1 MKKYIYY
8 VLAMVFVL
16 GACTSDFEETNTNPY
31 EISDESLK
39 QDFNNI
45 GAFFPGLLS
54 NLYGIQIDHNLT
66 NDSYARHL
74 ATPTPF
80 VGGVN
85 NTTYYLRWNRYWNV
99 QYNNVMAPA
108 NQVIDIASQEEGN
121 EVFIEL
127 ANLIKILSM
136 HRLTVYQG
144 PIIYTEFG
152 LGKSGEYDSEQVLY
166 NAFFSDLDRIITE
179 LKANSDFEGFKAFDA
194 SYGGDIAM
202 WAKMANSLRL
212 RLAIRISKVDPA
224 KAQTEGEKALADSAG
239 LILTNAENFNI
250 SNYGRKY
257 HPAVIC
263 FEWNDTRMS
272 ASMESILGGYGDPRV
287 SAFFDE
293 ATDPAVVADH
303 PDFPYKGIRNGA
315 NLVAKDDR
323 LSYSTI
329 DLSFNDPAVVTERKM
344 LSADEVYFLMAEA
357 ALRGW
362 AGAGDA
368 GANYEMGVRTS
379 FELWGAGGVDDYLAD
394 DTSIPWDYDD
404 PKATG
409 DVNDFVN
416 RITNTVAWDEAADNE
431 IKLEKIITQK
441 WIAAYTDSM
450 EPWVDHRRT
459 DYPKLPFNYQN
470 DSNSDWGVIA
480 ADDFLR
486 RMTFI
491 NSEREN
497 NPTGVADATAKL
509 GGPDEIGT
517 RLWWDTGGPNF

>member
-1 MKKYIYY
+1 MKKYIYLLSL
-8 VLAMVFVL
+8 VLVL
-16 GACTSDFEETNTNPY
+16 GACMDNFEEANTNPY
-31 EISDESLK
+31 EISGESLK
-39 QDFNNI
+39 QDFNHDR
-45 GAFFPGLLS
+45 AFFPTMLG
-54 NLYGIQIDHNLT
+54 NIYGIQIDHNLT

-85 NTTYYLRWNRYWNV
+85 NTTYYIRWNRYWSV

-108 NQVIDIASQEEGN
+108 NQVIAIAEEDGN
-121 EVFIEL
+121 DVFVEW
-127 ANLIKILSM
+127 AKLIKIISM
-136 HRLTVYQG
+136 HRLAVYYG
-144 PIIYTEFG
+144 PVIYTEYG
-152 LGKSGEYDSEQVLY
+152 LGKTGEYDSEEKLY
-166 NAFFSDLDRIITE
+166 KAFFADLDNIINV
-179 LKANSDFEGFKAFDA
+179 LKANTDYTGMAAFDA
-194 SYGGDIAM
+194 SYGGDVAK
-202 WAKMANSLRL
+202 WAKFANSLRL
-212 RLAIRISKVDPA
+212 RLAIRVANVDPA
-224 KAQTEGEKALADSAG
+224 LAKTEGEKAIADTAG
-239 LILTNAENFNI
+239 LILANGDNFNI
-250 SNYGRKY
+250 SNYGNKY

-272 ASMESILGGYGDPRV
+272 ATMESILGGYKDPRV
-287 SAFFDE
+287 DAFFDPV
-293 ATDPAVVADH
+293 TDMSLVSDH

-315 NLVAKDDR
+315 TLVAKDDR
-323 LSYSTI
+323 LDYSTI
-329 DLSFNDPAVVTERKM
+329 DISFNDPGKVTQRKLM
-344 LSADEVYFLMAEA
+344 SADEVHFLLAEA

-368 GANYEMGVRTS
+368 GAHYDMGVRAS

-394 DTSIPWDYDD
+394 NTSLPLDYDD
-404 PKATG
+404 PKADG
-409 DVNDFVN
+409 DTNDFVS
-416 RITNTVAWDEAADNE
+416 RISTTVAWDDAADNE
-431 IKLEKIITQK
+431 TKLEKIITQK

-459 DYPKLPFNYQN
+459 GYPKLPYNYQN

-486 RMTFI
+486 RMPFV

-497 NPTGVADATAKL
+497 NPDGVADATAKL